1 MKPLF
6 LHDSKFHSLTPVSIF
21 HSYETVAS
29 VLGPSSS
36 TLAKVDH
43 HPRPT
48 EAVTSMDLK
57 QNTVTPSDE
66 FVPHFTDKATPRQG
80 TEAQFGHI
88 PTKHSTEYPSSADP
102 YMWNLAD
109 DKASPSTTT
118 NTDDRFLVCASMKK
132 SPPFKGADIIELSK
146 EYGEKVEK
154 QEAYIDQ
161 CHTKGRSLK
170 GQDSVYNESLL
181 AKHQTEAEQ
190 DQVRTV
196 LSSLQQDKW

>member
-1 MKPLF
+1 M
-6 LHDSKFHSLTPVSIF
+6 KFHSLTRVSIF

-29 VLGPSSS
+29 ILGPSSS

-43 HPRPT
+43 QPRPT

-57 QNTVTPSDE
+57 QKTVTPSDE
-66 FVPHFTDKATPRQG
+66 FVPHFMDNTTPRQR

-88 PTKHSTEYPSSADP
+88 PTKHSTEYPSSAEP
-102 YMWNLAD
+102 YMWNMAD

-118 NTDDRFLVCASMKK
+118 NTDDEFLVCASMKK
-132 SPPFKGADIIELSK
+132 YPPLKEADFIELSK
-146 EYGEKVEK
+146 EDCEKVEE
-154 QEAYIDQ
+154 QETFIDQ
-161 CHTKGRSLK
+161 CHAKERSLTV
-170 GQDSVYNESLL
+170 QDSVYIESLL

-190 DQVRTV
+190 DEVRTL